1 MRLKGINKRVLRI
14 LIMSIVCISTF
25 VVGTIVSNASA
36 NPGVEYRACTE
47 KAGWQQWVRNKVTAG
62 DIATSDKIQV
72 VKILLTDTYKGGIAY
87 KTYAMGQGWQ
97 EQATN
102 GDASGSTAGIQA
114 LRVELFGDIK
124 TNYSVKYRVHLL
136 GKDWT
141 PWVQDGKE
149 AGVTSGN
156 DVIDGYEVILTNK
169 EGAEIT
175 GEAADYSADLP
186 ATEGVTPSESKST
199 EVVMNSN
206 DSQNQTVN
214 TGEQTT
220 TDANQ
225 TGDSTVQTTVD
236 NSVQTQVDASQTVNN
251 TVQTG
256 TSTVQDNAQQN
267 NVQQSNTQQATTGQD
282 NTGITVIDE
291 QVPTTNTTQ
300 TQTQQV
306 ATNDLAKKLVERAA
320 NEVGYK
326 QDASGLTKYGQWWAG
341 KVGDSAFEK
350 AKWSSMFLAWCGNEI
365 GLSDEQYGYYACSD
379 YWVTWFK
386 NNNAYHEVKDYT
398 PQVGD
403 MIFFDYDQNGTSDH
417 NGIVKSTANG
427 KVYAIEGNIDGE
439 VKECEYDLSDN
450 RLKGYG
456 TPLFD
461 KVSSNPTP
469 NQNQGNTQ
477 AEVPTGNG
485 GGFGSYTKLS
495 TPITGIDVSTFNDT
509 INWSN
514 VKNSQVKFTYI
525 RVGGRDSGGS
535 LYTDKRFHANIKG
548 ATDAGIDV
556 GVYFFTQA
564 VSKEEAVAEANYVLE
579 KVKGYKLKY
588 PIAIDTENSPSGKR
602 TNSLSKA
609 KRTEI
614 MKAFCDRINSAGYK
628 SQIYSSKSWFSD
640 KLNAADLNSYDKWVA
655 QYTTASKTSFE
666 YPYSVWQYTDKG
678 SIPGIRGCVDMNK
691 CYVAY

>member
-1 MRLKGINKRVLRI
+1 MRLRGINKRGLRI

-25 VVGTIVSNASA
+25 VIGTIVSNASA

-47 KAGWQQWVRNKVTAG
+47 NAGWLNWVRNKTTAG
-62 DIATSDKIQV
+62 DITKSDKVQV
-72 VKILLTDTYKGGIAY
+72 VKMLLTDTNNGGIAY
-87 KTYAMGQGWQ
+87 QAYASGQGWQ

-102 GDASGSTAGIQA
+102 GDASGSTSGIQA
-114 LRVELFGDIK
+114 LRIELFGDIR

-149 AGVTSGN
+149 AGVTTGN

-186 ATEGVTPSESKST
+186 VTEGITPSQSQST
-199 EVVMNSN
+199 QVVMNTDN
-206 DSQNQTVN
+206 NQTVEN
-214 TGEQTT
+214 SGQTDT
-220 TDANQ
+220 
-225 TGDSTVQTTVD
+225 
-236 NSVQTQVDASQTVNN
+236 NSSQSVEEP
-251 TVQTG
+251 VQTG
-256 TSTVQDNAQQN
+256 TGTEQN
-267 NVQQSNTQQATTGQD
+267 NTADNNTQQTPVDSEQ
-282 NTGITVIDE
+282 NNSGITVIEE
-291 QVPTTNTTQ
+291 QNSGNNTTQ
-300 TQTQQV
+300 TPAQPQ
-306 ATNDLAKKLVERAA
+306 ANSNELAKKLVDKAISEID
-320 NEVGYK
+320 YK
-326 QDASGLTKYGQWWAG
+326 QEESGVTKYGQWWAS

-365 GLSDEQYGYYACSD
+365 GLSDAQYGYYACSE

-403 MIFFDYDQNGTSDH
+403 MIFFDYDNNGTSDH
-417 NGIVKSTANG
+417 NGLVKSTDG
-427 KVYAIEGNIDGE
+427 SKVYAIEGNVDGV
-439 VKECEYDLSDN
+439 VKECEYALNDT

-461 KVSSNPTP
+461 KVSTDTSQN
-469 NQNQGNTQ
+469 NQGNIQ
-477 AEVPTGNG
+477 QEVPTGG
-485 GGFGSYTKLS
+485 GGNGFGSYSKLS
-495 TPITGIDVSTFNDT
+495 TPITGIDVSTFNGS
-509 INWSN
+509 INWSK
-514 VKNSQVKFTYI
+514 VKNSEAKFAYI

-535 LYTDKRFHANIKG
+535 IYTDQRFYTNIKE
-548 ATDAGIDV
+548 ASSAGMDI

-564 VSKEEAVAEANYVLE
+564 VSTQEAVAEANFVLE
-579 KVKGYKLKY
+579 KVKGYNLKY
-588 PIAIDTENSPSGKR
+588 PIVIDSENSPSGKR

-614 MKAFCDRINSAGYK
+614 MKAFCDKVNSAGYK

-640 KLNAADLNSYDKWVA
+640 KFNISDLNSYDKWVA
-655 QYTTASKTSFE
+655 HYTTAGQTNFA

-678 SIPGIRGCVDMNK
+678 SISGISGCVDLNK

>member
-1 MRLKGINKRVLRI
+1 MRLKGINKRALRI

-47 KAGWQQWVRNKVTAG
+47 KSGWQNWVRNKVTAG
-62 DIATSDKIQV
+62 DISTSDKIQV

-114 LRVELFGDIK
+114 IRIELFGDIK
-124 TNYSVKYRVHLL
+124 ANYSIKYRVHLL

-149 AGVTSGN
+149 SGVTSGN
-156 DVIDGYEVILTNK
+156 DVIDGYEVILINK
-169 EGAEIT
+169 EGAEVT

-199 EVVMNSN
+199 EVVMESN
-206 DSQNQTVN
+206 TNQNQPVN
-214 TGEQTT
+214 
-220 TDANQ
+220 N
-225 TGDSTVQTTVD
+225 TVQTTDV
-236 NSVQTQVDASQTVNN
+236 TQTVNN
-251 TVQTG
+251 TVQTVDINQTTNQTVQTG
-256 TSTVQDNAQQN
+256 TGTENTTQQTTVQDN
-267 NVQQSNTQQATTGQD
+267 S
-282 NTGITVIDE
+282 GITVVDE
-291 QVPTTNTTQ
+291 QVPITNTPQTQ
-300 TQTQQV
+300 VQVQTQQV
-306 ATNDLAKKLVERAA
+306 ATNELAKKLVEKAA

-427 KVYAIEGNIDGE
+427 QVYAIEGNIDGE
-439 VKECEYDLSDN
+439 VKECNYDLTDT

-461 KVSSNPTP
+461 KVSSETKPVNNTNT
-469 NQNQGNTQ
+469 NQSTQ

-495 TPITGIDVSTFNDT
+495 TPITGIDVSTYNGN
-509 INWSN
+509 INWSK
-514 VKNSQVKFTYI
+514 VKNSEAKFAYI
-525 RVGGRDSGGS
+525 RLGGRHTKGY
-535 LYTDKRFHANIKG
+535 LYTDTRYHNNIK
-548 ATDAGIDV
+548 AANDV
-556 GVYFFTQA
+556 GMDVGIYFFTQA
-564 VSKEEAVAEANYVLE
+564 ISKEEAIEEANYVLE
-579 KVKGYKLKY
+579 KVKGYKIKY
-588 PIAIDTENSPSGKR
+588 PIAIDTEYSPSGKR

-614 MKAFCDRINSAGYK
+614 MKVFCDKINSAGYK
-628 SQIYSSKSWFSD
+628 SQIYSSKSWFSE
-640 KLNAADLNSYDKWVA
+640 KLNIGELNAYDKWVA
-655 QYTTASKTSFE
+655 QYTTAAKTSFA

-678 SIPGIRGCVDMNK
+678 SIPGISGNVDKNR